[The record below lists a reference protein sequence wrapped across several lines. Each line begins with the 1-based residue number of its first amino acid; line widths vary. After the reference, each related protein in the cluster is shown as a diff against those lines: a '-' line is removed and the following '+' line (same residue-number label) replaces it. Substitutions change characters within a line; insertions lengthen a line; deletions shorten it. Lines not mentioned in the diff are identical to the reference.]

1 MLLKQLQYYCAV
13 VECRHFTRAAEQLYV
28 SQSALSQ
35 QINKLEAEF
44 GLKLLD
50 REQHPVEPTPAGRE
64 LYLLAKKLLQDV
76 ESMQKQMQKYL
87 PLEKRT
93 IHLGVI
99 TGLGN
104 IDLAQIL
111 NAFNARYPDINFTIA
126 NHISKALCQLLA
138 GRAIDLALLAAPYD
152 IETQPFEILPLSRE
166 EFVLIVPK
174 NHRLAGRK
182 TVPLAETRDETY
194 IFPTAD
200 NVSHDIFLTEC
211 KRAGFTPRILSKCN
225 GPGRRVDL
233 VRGGLGVSLI
243 SSSGLKYYG
252 RTGLAALKLEV
263 PFYKQLVL
271 ARRREEHTS
280 PIVLAFWNHIR
291 ELCEA

>member
-1 MLLKQLQYYCAV
+1 MLLKQLQYYIAV

-44 GLKLLD
+44 GVKLLD
-50 REQHPVEPTPAGRE
+50 REKHPIEPTPAGQE
-64 LYLLAKKLLQDV
+64 LFLYAKRLSLSV
-76 ESMQKQMQKYL
+76 EDMQKQMQKYL
-87 PLEKRT
+87 PIEKRT

-99 TGLGN
+99 TGLGT

-111 NAFNARYPDINFTIA
+111 NAFSIRYPDVNFTIA
-126 NHISKALCQLLA
+126 NHISKSLCKQLA
-138 GRAIDLALLAAPYD
+138 DGAIDLALLAAPYD
-152 IETQPFEILPLSRE
+152 IAAYPFEVLPLSRE
-166 EFVLIVPK
+166 EFLLIVPK
-174 NHRLAGRK
+174 NHRLAGKK
-182 TVPLAETRDETY
+182 TVSLAETQAETY

-211 KRAGFTPRILSKCN
+211 KRAGFAPRVLSKCN

-233 VRGGLGVSLI
+233 VRGGLGISLI
-243 SSSGLKYYG
+243 SASGLKYYG
-252 RTGLAALKLEV
+252 RSGLAALKLET

-271 ARRREEHTS
+271 ARRKEERPT
-280 PIVLAFWNHIR
+280 PIVLALWSHIR
-291 ELCEA
+291 EMCEA

>member
-44 GLKLLD
+44 GIKLLE
-50 REQHPVEPTPAGRE
+50 REKHPVEPTPAGRE
-64 LYLLAKKLLQDV
+64 LYLCAQKIARDV
-76 ESMQKQMQKYL
+76 EATQKQMQKYL

-111 NAFNARYPDINFTIA
+111 NAFNARNPNINFTIA
-126 NHISKALCQLLA
+126 NHISKSLCKLLA
-138 GRAIDLALLAAPYD
+138 DGAIDLALLAAPYD
-152 IETQPFEILPLSRE
+152 IGAYPFEVLPLSRE
-166 EFVLIVPK
+166 EFLLIVPK
-174 NHRLAGRK
+174 THRLAGKK
-182 TVPLAETRDETY
+182 TVSLAETQDETY

-211 KRAGFTPRILSKCN
+211 KRTGFTPRVLSKCN

-233 VRGGLGVSLI
+233 VRGGLGISLI
-243 SSSGLKYYG
+243 SASGLKYYG
-252 RTGLAALKLEV
+252 RTGLATLKLET

-271 ARRREEHTS
+271 ARHKEESPT
-280 PIVLAFWNHIR
+280 PIVLALWSHIR
-291 ELCEA
+291 EMCEA